1 MNSSQGAATDANWRR
16 LFRTLGENVCTHLT
30 KRCDHAIHGTSRE
43 TGVSDEAALKCL
55 SGEEAGEKPH
65 RRPRISAI
73 DVLLGG
79 VRTRFFPW
87 TISVSGAGC
96 SILTP
101 KARIALT
108 VRMQSSLGRNPCRV
122 HTPLD
127 KAAMIT
133 ARCEMLLS
141 PGTVIS
147 MSIRGAR
154 LIRSSIDEL

>member
-73 DVLLGG
+73 DVLFGRREDTLFSMHDQR
-79 VRTRFFPW
+79 VLRRSRSASYIRRSRP
-87 TISVSGAGC
+87 A
-96 SILTP
+96 
-101 KARIALT
+101 
-108 VRMQSSLGRNPCRV
+108 SL
-122 HTPLD
+122 
-127 KAAMIT
+127 
-133 ARCEMLLS
+133 S
-141 PGTVIS
+141 
-147 MSIRGAR
+147 
-154 LIRSSIDEL
+154 